1 MQCRFCQNTEGTP
14 ARYHRTICT
23 WRTGALRV
31 REQYD
36 LYGHKNIWLM
46 GGFQYWRIPRRASRN
61 RRGDCT
67 DYRELN
73 LKGYKT
79 AFCCSGHPFYSLCE
93 AFVETKDTA
102 KGIVGLIETESSNRT
117 VYPVR
122 ALYVIPDDYF
132 YISFTDNVR
141 DDISKALPD
150 GFIWDNER
158 TIQYIYTQSEFYAF
172 LAERMKASKSLY
184 EWATQLPAVWPTF
197 APQLNTAKRRNG
209 WDETGCV
216 IPSPGH
222 LLWTLRL
229 VKPNLRMQTWEATDK
244 TDSHRLSL
252 SCRWLFF
259 GKDNRTGASGRE
271 ISERKLFYY
280 ALSVALLSR

>member
-1 MQCRFCQNTEGTP
+1 MTYMDTKTFDLWADSNIDGFHEGQVEIDEVIAP
-14 ARYHRTICT
+14 I
-23 WRTGALRV
+23 
-31 REQYD
+31 
-36 LYGHKNIWLM
+36 I
-46 GGFQYWRIPRRASRN
+46 
-61 RRGDCT
+61 
-67 DYRELN
+67 RELN

-102 KGIVGLIETESSNRT
+102 KGIVGLIETEPSNRT
-117 VYPVR
+117 DYPVR

-184 EWATQLPAVWPTF
+184 EWATQLPAV
-197 APQLNTAKRRNG
+197 
-209 WDETGCV
+209 
-216 IPSPGH
+216 
-222 LLWTLRL
+222 
-229 VKPNLRMQTWEATDK
+229 
-244 TDSHRLSL
+244 
-252 SCRWLFF
+252 
-259 GKDNRTGASGRE
+259 
-271 ISERKLFYY
+271 
-280 ALSVALLSR
+280 

>member
-1 MQCRFCQNTEGTP
+1 
-14 ARYHRTICT
+14 
-23 WRTGALRV
+23 
-31 REQYD
+31 
-36 LYGHKNIWLM
+36 
-46 GGFQYWRIPRRASRN
+46 
-61 RRGDCT
+61 
-67 DYRELN
+67 

-102 KGIVGLIETESSNRT
+102 KGIVGLIETEPSNRT

-132 YISFTDNVR
+132 YISFADNVR

-184 EWATQLPAVWPTF
+184 EWATQLPAV
-197 APQLNTAKRRNG
+197 
-209 WDETGCV
+209 
-216 IPSPGH
+216 
-222 LLWTLRL
+222 
-229 VKPNLRMQTWEATDK
+229 
-244 TDSHRLSL
+244 
-252 SCRWLFF
+252 
-259 GKDNRTGASGRE
+259 
-271 ISERKLFYY
+271 
-280 ALSVALLSR
+280 